1 MTMCCQFISTCLWWS
16 HTSDF
21 SQHGCVRWCVAYNN
35 SRQRVVIFAARFF
48 VYVCMWQ
55 TYLLRLYRKAH
66 ATKTHSHPHNPIR
79 IKQIYHYNVH
89 NLGIKTYTYTN
100 IVISMR
106 YTYMYVWIRRCEC
119 VYVWV
124 LLSFAWFFITF
135 TFDSIS
141 HAITIMF
148 YMSPSLFLQPN
159 TSTRS
164 LCLLYEYM
172 DEWGLCLS

>member
-1 MTMCCQFISTCLWWS
+1 MGV
-16 HTSDF
+16 SDGVWHIIIVDRELSF
-21 SQHGCVRWCVAYNN
+21 LRRDFLC
-35 SRQRVVIFAARFF
+35 
-48 VYVCMWQ
+48 VCMWQ
-55 TYLLRLYRKAH
+55 TQLLRLYRKAH

-89 NLGIKTYTYTN
+89 NLGIKRYTYTN

-148 YMSPSLFLQPN
+148 YMPPSLPLYLFACS
-159 TSTRS
+159 TSIWMNGV
-164 LCLLYEYM
+164 CV
-172 DEWGLCLS
+172 WAN